1 MRRLQRELESE
12 RNVII
17 ARIIDLQNEGDV
29 LIGVR
34 LDRASAGGTASNQS
48 QTSYKYARLRSGRS
62 KTLPNG
68 QKSQYIPLKEIA
80 ATEAAIQRGKELVRL
95 QKRLENLSKPEFGLS
110 QRLKPTL

>member
-34 LDRASAGGTASNQS
+34 LDRAAAGGTASNQS
-48 QTSYKYARLRSGRS
+48 QSSYKYARLRSGRGN
-62 KTLPNG
+62 TLSNG

-95 QKRLENLSKPEFGLS
+95 QKRLENLSKMLG
-110 QRLKPTL
+110 

>member
-1 MRRLQRELESE
+1 VRRLQRELDSE

-34 LDRASAGGTASNQS
+34 LDRAAAGGTASNQS
-48 QTSYKYARLRSGRS
+48 QTSYKYARLRSGRGN
-62 KTLPNG
+62 TLSNG

-80 ATEAAIQRGKELVRL
+80 ATEAAIQRGRELVRL
-95 QKRLENLSKPEFGLS
+95 QKRLENLSKMLG
-110 QRLKPTL
+110 